1 MGYWNKPELT
11 AELFYAKI
19 EGSTDDLLYLR
30 TGDTGFIVD
39 GELYFGSR
47 IKDLIIINGLNY
59 YPQDIEKAVE
69 TCHPA
74 IRPGCSAAFALK
86 VKSEDTECVGLVAEL
101 KPGVPA
107 TLYPE
112 IVETILSSVSSNQ
125 GLYITIVC
133 LLKTKSIEKTTS
145 GKISRSRCR
154 KSFLDKQLSILYQW
168 GNIDEDSEEPATS
181 AASKAVATRKFTLKE
196 VKDKLVSTVATML
209 GQETVST
216 HVPLLD
222 MGLSS
227 LAATELAVKLSNYFG
242 VKIRATAIFNCP
254 TLDDLSAYVFDIIES
269 KQAKDQ
275 KKADEEAAVVID
287 DEEEIVDS
295 PFEAHIAAYAVSV
308 PYPVPSERILE
319 IDRKVRLELGQPE
332 SVIEQFKTLVGSSRI
347 KNRYY
352 CSPLWLPDGKSAAD
366 YPDAVGGLTEN
377 IYADSWSPPE
387 WKRMTVYQ
395 DTCVKLCI
403 DAATKAV
410 KNWGQD
416 VKSITHLLTTCTSGW
431 QEPGIACGVI
441 KALGMQE
448 DIQKA
453 ELNFNGCFCGATCL
467 RLARDLIRAG
477 ECHAVLIVAC
487 EVASSHTDWN
497 ILDTDHMIAQSLFAD
512 GAASMVIA
520 KEGIW
525 KYSQT
530 GSSIIPDSSHLLG
543 LRPPSTPTETSFIMT
558 LSKFVSPALHAYFS
572 KGHGKDLIKK
582 MWSPGEPFPAL
593 AIHPGGPRILEAVGD
608 VFYDLGWKE
617 NALDASFATFGQ
629 YGNLGSAAMLF
640 VLSSRFAANDIAED
654 KLITMAFGP
663 GVTAEWAVLERAVK
677 KLPLLISPSKYVS
690 PYEAH
695 IAAYAVSVPYPVPSE
710 RILEIDRKVR
720 LELGQPESV
729 IEQFKTLVGSSRIK
743 NRYYC
748 SPLWLPDG
756 KSAADYP
763 DAVGGLTENIYA
775 DSWSPPE
782 WKRMTV
788 YQDTCVKLCIDAAT
802 KAVKNWGQDVKS
814 ITHLLTTC
822 TSGWQEPG
830 IACGVIKALG
840 MQEDIQKAELNF
852 NGCFCGATCLRLARD
867 LIRAGECHAVL
878 IVACEVASSHTDWN
892 ILDTDH
898 MIAQSLFADGAAS
911 MVIAKEGIWKYSQ
924 TGSSIIPDSSHLL
937 GLRPPST
944 PTETSFIMTL
954 SKFVS
959 PALHAYFSKGHGKDL
974 IKKMWSPGEPFPALA
989 IHPGGPRILEAVGD
1003 VFYDLGWK
1011 ENALDASF
1019 ATFGQYG
1026 NLGSAAMLFVLSS
1039 RFAANDIA
1047 EDKLITMAFGPGVT
1061 AEWAVLE
1068 RATPSKPKEPKTKAT
1083 VSTSKPTQV
1092 KSVVVKEQDVTLVAP
1107 KKLVGSGLNWT
1118 VILLI
1123 LNLILVATVGIY
1135 FYQKLNVHEEL

>member
-133 LLKTKSIEKTTS
+133 LVKTKSIEKTTS

-254 TLDDLSAYVFDIIES
+254 TLDDLSAYVFDIIEF

-275 KKADEEAAVVID
+275 KKAEAEAAVVID

-387 WKRMTVYQ
+387 WKRMTVFQ

-677 KLPLLISPSKYVS
+677 KLPLLVSPSKYVS
-690 PYEAH
+690 PFEAH

-788 YQDTCVKLCIDAAT
+788 FQDTCVKLCIDAAT

-1068 RATPSKPKEPKTKAT
+1068 RATPSKLKEPKTKAT
-1083 VSTSKPTQV
+1083 VPTSKPTQV

-1107 KKLVGSGLNWT
+1107 KKLVVSGLNLT

>member
-1 MGYWNKPELT
+1 MAFGPGVT
-11 AELFYAKI
+11 AEW
-19 EGSTDDLLYLR
+19 
-30 TGDTGFIVD
+30 
-39 GELYFGSR
+39 
-47 IKDLIIINGLNY
+47 
-59 YPQDIEKAVE
+59 AVLE
-69 TCHPA
+69 RA
-74 IRPGCSAAFALK
+74 
-86 VKSEDTECVGLVAEL
+86 VK
-101 KPGVPA
+101 
-107 TLYPE
+107 
-112 IVETILSSVSSNQ
+112 
-125 GLYITIVC
+125 
-133 LLKTKSIEKTTS
+133 
-145 GKISRSRCR
+145 
-154 KSFLDKQLSILYQW
+154 
-168 GNIDEDSEEPATS
+168 
-181 AASKAVATRKFTLKE
+181 
-196 VKDKLVSTVATML
+196 KL
-209 GQETVST
+209 
-216 HVPLLD
+216 PLLI
-222 MGLSS
+222 SPS
-227 LAATELAVKLSNYFG
+227 K
-242 VKIRATAIFNCP
+242 
-254 TLDDLSAYVFDIIES
+254 YV
-269 KQAKDQ
+269 
-275 KKADEEAAVVID
+275 
-287 DEEEIVDS
+287 S

-332 SVIEQFKTLVGSSRI
+332 SVIEQFKTLV
-347 KNRYY
+347 
-352 CSPLWLPDGKSAAD
+352 A
-366 YPDAVGGLTEN
+366 
-377 IYADSWSPPE
+377 
-387 WKRMTVYQ
+387 
-395 DTCVKLCI
+395 
-403 DAATKAV
+403 
-410 KNWGQD
+410 
-416 VKSITHLLTTCTSGW
+416 
-431 QEPGIACGVI
+431 
-441 KALGMQE
+441 
-448 DIQKA
+448 
-453 ELNFNGCFCGATCL
+453 
-467 RLARDLIRAG
+467 
-477 ECHAVLIVAC
+477 
-487 EVASSHTDWN
+487 
-497 ILDTDHMIAQSLFAD
+497 
-512 GAASMVIA
+512 
-520 KEGIW
+520 
-525 KYSQT
+525 
-530 GSSIIPDSSHLLG
+530 
-543 LRPPSTPTETSFIMT
+543 
-558 LSKFVSPALHAYFS
+558 
-572 KGHGKDLIKK
+572 
-582 MWSPGEPFPAL
+582 
-593 AIHPGGPRILEAVGD
+593 
-608 VFYDLGWKE
+608 
-617 NALDASFATFGQ
+617 
-629 YGNLGSAAMLF
+629 
-640 VLSSRFAANDIAED
+640 
-654 KLITMAFGP
+654 
-663 GVTAEWAVLERAVK
+663 
-677 KLPLLISPSKYVS
+677 
-690 PYEAH
+690 
-695 IAAYAVSVPYPVPSE
+695 
-710 RILEIDRKVR
+710 
-720 LELGQPESV
+720 
-729 IEQFKTLVGSSRIK
+729 SSRIK

-1068 RATPSKPKEPKTKAT
+1068 RATPSKPKEAKTKAA
-1083 VSTSKPTQV
+1083 VPTSKPTQV
-1092 KSVVVKEQDVTLVAP
+1092 KSVVEKEQDVTLVAP